1 MLDGE
6 RQADGGLFAPLMRRL
21 EAEQERWFLWMPVLL
36 GLGIGLYFALPSEP
50 HILTA
55 LAPLAVILGLL
66 PAAPRRTGVML
77 VLAALSAAAVG
88 FALAKMRV
96 EWVRAPVLAKQISSV
111 ELRGYVELV
120 EPKATRGQRVTLRLT
135 STGDLPPET
144 RPFRARVSTG
154 KTTPGLRAGSA
165 VHMRATLMPPAE
177 PALPGDYDFGR
188 QAWFER
194 LGALGYTWT
203 AAEPDPGAAAPPWDL
218 RAWAVIERLRAS
230 IAQRVTAVLPGQTGA
245 IAVALITGARGGI
258 TDATNTAFRD
268 SGLLHVLSIS
278 GLHMAVMAGA
288 VFYLVRLV
296 LAAFSSLALV
306 YPIKKWSAAAAMLGT
321 LAYLMI
327 SGSSFAT
334 VRSAIMIAIMFLAVI
349 LDRPALAL
357 RNVVLAAALILVLF
371 PESLFDVGFQMSF
384 AAVVALISVYE
395 ALRGRGAL
403 FLRRG
408 PVTRFALFMGG
419 IVLSTLIASVAV
431 APFAAYY
438 FHKSQQYSVLANL
451 VAIPICDLIV
461 MPAALAA
468 LLLMPLGLEAPPLW
482 VMGWGVDVMLWTAE
496 RVAALPG
503 AILRIPAMPTAAFL
517 LMIAGGLWLSLWQ
530 TRWRLA
536 GAALVAAGLAL
547 APTLR
552 LPDMLIGR
560 DGALVAVREG
570 DGQLSAVGAGR
581 ASFELA
587 RWLEHDGD
595 QRSTK
600 EASKAAG
607 FLCDAVGCR
616 TRVKGLTVAVA
627 QRPAAFAD
635 DCRRASILVAPIASP
650 KSCLAPKAV
659 VDFFAARREGT
670 HALYI
675 EDDGS
680 IRVETVAQ
688 ARGQRPWSSAHVMA
702 QVTAPATKAG
712 SARGPP
718 ADVSEPGE
726 TEPGDPQPADP
737 PQ

>member
-1 MLDGE
+1 
-6 RQADGGLFAPLMRRL
+6 MRRL

-36 GLGIGLYFALPSEP
+36 GLGIGLYFSLPAEP
-50 HILTA
+50 HVLTA
-55 LAPLAVILGLL
+55 LAPLAIVLALL
-66 PAAPRRTGVML
+66 PAAPRRMGVML
-77 VLAALSAAAVG
+77 ALTALAAASVG
-88 FALAKMRV
+88 FALAKLRV
-96 EWVRAPVLAKQISSV
+96 EWVRAPVLAKQMSSV
-111 ELRGYVELV
+111 EVRGYVELV
-120 EPKATRGQRVTLRLT
+120 EPKATRGQRVTLRVT
-135 STGDLPPET
+135 AIGDLPPEA
-144 RPFRARVSTG
+144 RPYRVRVSTG
-154 KTTPGLRAGSA
+154 KTTPGLQAGSP

-188 QAWFER
+188 QAWFLR

-203 AAEPDPGAAAPPWDL
+203 AAEIDAAAATPPWDL
-218 RAWAVIERLRAS
+218 RAWAAVERLRAR
-230 IAQRVTAVLPGQTGA
+230 IALRVMAVLPGQTGA
-245 IAVALITGARGGI
+245 ITLSLITGERSGI
-258 TDATNTAFRD
+258 TDATNNAFRD
-268 SGLLHVLSIS
+268 SGLLHILSIS

-288 VFYLVRLV
+288 VFYLVRLI
-296 LAAFSSLALV
+296 LAAFPSLALV
-306 YPIKKWSAAAAMLGT
+306 YPIKKWSAAAAMVGT
-321 LAYLMI
+321 LAYLLI
-327 SGSSFAT
+327 SGSAFAT

-349 LDRPALAL
+349 LERPALAL

-395 ALRGRGAL
+395 ALRGRGTM
-403 FLRRG
+403 FSRRG

-438 FHKSQQYSVLANL
+438 FHKSQQYAVLANL

-468 LLLMPLGLEAPPLW
+468 LILMPLGLEAPPLW
-482 VMGWGVDVMLWTAE
+482 VMGWGVDAMLWTAE

-503 AILRIPAMPTAAFL
+503 AVLRIPAMPTAAFL
-517 LMIAGGLWLSLWQ
+517 LMIAGGLWLALWQ

-536 GAALVAAGLAL
+536 GAALIAAGLAL

-552 LPDMLIGR
+552 LPDLLVGR
-560 DGALVAVREG
+560 DGALVAVREEG
-570 DGQLSAVGAGR
+570 GQLSAVGGGR
-581 ASFELA
+581 ASFELG

-595 QRSTK
+595 QRTPK
-600 EASKAAG
+600 EAGKAAG

-635 DCRRASILVAPIASP
+635 DCRRASILVASIVSP
-650 KSCLAPKAV
+650 KSCSAPKAV

-675 EDDGS
+675 EDDGR
-680 IRVETVAQ
+680 IRIETVART
-688 ARGQRPWSSAHVMA
+688 RGQRPWSSASVIRPVA
-702 QVTAPATKAG
+702 KAT
-712 SARGPP
+712 ARGPP
-718 ADVSEPGE
+718 SDEGEPVDAEPGQSGA
-726 TEPGDPQPADP
+726 PDP

>member
-1 MLDGE
+1 MLEGE
-6 RQADGGLFAPLMRRL
+6 PRASTGAFAPLMRRL

-36 GLGIGLYFALPSEP
+36 GLGIGLYFSLPSEP

-55 LAPLAVILGLL
+55 LAPLAVMLALTF
-66 PAAPRRTGVML
+66 AAPRRLGVML
-77 VLAALSAAAVG
+77 ALTALTATAVG
-88 FALAKMRV
+88 FALAKLRV
-96 EWVRAPVLAKQISSV
+96 EWVRAPVLAKEMSSV
-111 ELRGYVELV
+111 EVRGYVELV
-120 EPKATRGQRVTLRLT
+120 EPKAARGQRITLRVTSVGDLSPAARPYRVRL
-135 STGDLPPET
+135 STG
-144 RPFRARVSTG
+144 RAA
-154 KTTPGLRAGSA
+154 PGLQAGSA
-165 VHMRATLMPPAE
+165 VRVRATLMPPAE
-177 PALPGDYDFGR
+177 PALPGDYDFAR

-194 LGALGYTWT
+194 LGALGYTFA
-203 AAEPDPGAAAPPWDL
+203 AAELDASAAPPPWDL
-218 RAWAVIERLRAS
+218 QAWATVERLRQG

-245 IAVALITGARGGI
+245 IAVALITGERGGI
-258 TDATNTAFRD
+258 TEATNNAFRD

-288 VFYLVRLV
+288 VFYLVRLI
-296 LAAFSSLALV
+296 LAAVPALALA
-306 YPIKKWSAAAAMLGT
+306 YPIKKWAAAAAMLGA

-327 SGSSFAT
+327 SGSAFAT

-357 RNVVLAAALILVLF
+357 RNVVLAAAVILVLF

-395 ALRGRGAL
+395 ALSGRGSL
-403 FLRRG
+403 FASRG
-408 PVTRFALFMGG
+408 PVMRFALFMGG

-438 FHKSQQYSVLANL
+438 FHKSQQYAVLANL
-451 VAIPICDLIV
+451 IAIPICDLIV

-468 LLLMPLGLEAPPLW
+468 LILMPLGLEAPPLW
-482 VMGWGVDVMLWTAE
+482 VMGRGIDAMLWTAE

-503 AILRIPAMPTAAFL
+503 AVLPIPAIPTAAFL
-517 LMIAGGLWLSLWQ
+517 LMIAGGLWLALWQ

-536 GAALVAAGLAL
+536 GAALAAAGLAL

-552 LPDMLIGR
+552 LPDLLIGR
-560 DGALVAVREG
+560 DGVLVAVRKE

-581 ASFELA
+581 VPFELA

-595 QRSTK
+595 RRTAQ
-600 EASKAAG
+600 EAGRGTG
-607 FLCDAVGCR
+607 FRCDAVGCR

-635 DCRRASILVAPIASP
+635 DCRRASILVSSIASP
-650 KSCLAPKAV
+650 KGCTAPKAV

-675 EDDGS
+675 EDDGKIS
-680 IRVETVAQ
+680 VETVAR
-688 ARGQRPWSSAHVMA
+688 ARGQRPWSAAGVPSA
-702 QVTAPATKAG
+702 T
-712 SARGPP
+712 SANNP
-718 ADVSEPGE
+718 
-726 TEPGDPQPADP
+726 PQP
-737 PQ
+737 